1 MSDYHYDYVVVGAGI
16 TGLAIA
22 RSLLNQHP
30 EAKIGIFEKEAN
42 SGIHGSGR
50 NSGVLHSGIY
60 YPESSLKAKFC
71 ADGSK
76 QMAEFCLE
84 QNLPL
89 SRMGKVI
96 VPTKPEQDPQVDL
109 LYERGVKNGA
119 RVSIIDRQQLKD
131 IEPEATSA
139 TERALHSPDTA
150 VVDPMMVLRK
160 LNQLLKEQGVIF
172 HYGQGL
178 DRAQPEHNC
187 FVTQTGHNVKYGKL
201 FNAAG
206 QHADRIAHLFG
217 TAKQYT
223 LLPFKGMYFSLD
235 PESGIHL
242 NGLVYPVPDLNVPF
256 LGVHS
261 VKKISG
267 EIYFGPTAIP
277 ALGRENYVGLEGLE
291 PIEAARICSNLA
303 IQYWK
308 NQQGFRNYAHEEAGR
323 FLKPRFVAAA
333 KVLIPRL
340 QTNHLNPSSKV
351 GIRAQLLNIETRQLE
366 MDFMLHQYE
375 NTVHVLNAVSPAFT
389 SSFPFA
395 DHVVKTATQNA
406 A

>member
-1 MSDYHYDYVVVGAGI
+1 MITHHYDYAIVGAGI

-22 RSLLNQHP
+22 RSLLNKHP
-30 EAKIGIFEKEAN
+30 QAKIGIFEKEL
-42 SGIHGSGR
+42 SPGIHGSGR

-60 YPESSLKAKFC
+60 YPENSLKAKFC
-71 ADGSK
+71 AKGSS
-76 QMAEFCLE
+76 QLAAFCDE
-84 QNLPL
+84 HGLPI

-96 VPTKPEQDPQVDL
+96 VPTRPDQDAQIDL
-109 LYERGVKNGA
+109 LFARGVHNGA
-119 RVSIIDRQQLKD
+119 DVRIIDRQQLKE
-131 IEPEATSA
+131 IEPEAASA
-139 TERALHSPDTA
+139 SDWALHSPGTA
-150 VVDPMMVLRK
+150 VVEPMLVLQK
-160 LNQLLKEQGVIF
+160 LNQLLHQAGVTF
-172 HYGQGL
+172 HYGAGL
-178 DRAQPEHNC
+178 EKALPEQNC
-187 FVTQTGHNVKYGKL
+187 FVTSTGHNIKYRTL
-201 FNAAG
+201 FNASG

-235 PESGIHL
+235 GQSGISL

-277 ALGRENYVGLEGLE
+277 ALGRENYTGLTGLE
-291 PIEAARICSNLA
+291 PFEAAKICGNLA

-308 NQQGFRNYAHEEAGR
+308 NLQGFRNYAHDEAGR
-323 FLKPRFVAAA
+323 FLKSRFAEAA

-340 QTNHLNPSSKV
+340 QTQHLIPSSKV
-351 GIRAQLLNIETRQLE
+351 GIRAQLLNTQTRQLE
-366 MDFMLHQYE
+366 MDFLVHTHH

-395 DHVVKTATQNA
+395 DHVVELTAREIR
-406 A
+406 